1 MISCNNPIGAMI
13 IDFLDRYARRMTY
26 FLMLFFCLSGFSI
39 TSIAD
44 IADGLI
50 AHWPLDGDA
59 KDSVG
64 KHHGQL
70 VGGAKFMEDE
80 VRGTVLQLDGTDG
93 HAVVSDAKALGFD
106 KNESYTISLWVKV
119 DQLPNHWV
127 SIINNWPHWP
137 WYGLWVNEQNQWVA
151 STINFAGSQIQAEKV
166 WHHVAIVQNGQA
178 EKRTLHINGLQD
190 AEGIAWSSKGGSDL
204 WIGGAKGMD
213 NQFLEGWVDDIRIYN
228 RSLAVYEIQE
238 LSGREAGFAQD
249 NSVKVTSH
257 PEQQKQW
264 LHFTASE
271 GLAENEVKQM
281 LVDREGDFWFA
292 TPSGLTH
299 FDGLF
304 TTYLKDKPIEVLL
317 EDKSGSLWVGTKRNG
332 LHHYQKNSQRWSTH
346 LAGAWVLSLE
356 QEKNGLLWVG
366 TTKGLYRYSG
376 NKWQQPLQT
385 ATVYALTED
394 LNGRLWVG
402 SSRGLYSFEQGQRT
416 HHLERVVIRTLLTS
430 QDGVI
435 WAGTDDH
442 GIYTY
447 DGLQWGQYLDG
458 TTIRRLI
465 KTANGHIWA
474 GTLAEGVYQYDGD
487 TWKQHLEGKTI
498 WNLLQGPDGTVW
510 TTSLGDSLYSFD
522 GDTWK
527 KHLEGKT
534 VWSLIQGSDGI
545 LWAGTR
551 RDGLY
556 SYAGGQTYT
565 NLNGQK
571 VRGLLETRSGDVWA
585 MADDGLYRLDETQWE
600 QHLKGAVV
608 RSLVEG
614 SDGKIWAG
622 TKGQGIYS
630 FDGQVWTLSLDE
642 VWAECLLESSDGQIW
657 AGTFGTGIF
666 RFDGQKWSQFLEE
679 LGLTALSVKYSLQT
693 SDGRLWFGT
702 EGWGLYSF
710 DGLQWSHV
718 NQIATDFGSLTIQGL
733 HQDKQGRIW
742 VVSRDEGL
750 LSSMDGFI
758 WTTELGGEGKIK
770 VLDLLEGSDGAMWAA
785 TNEGVHLIGE
795 EVPYLSDRSAG
806 ELLETSNNAVWVATN
821 QGIAKLRAG
830 VGRLHFDFPPAAGLE
845 IFDMLQRKQRRN
857 DEILLATTDGVFTYI
872 PDFSPPTLK
881 ITLINGE
888 PFEQQ
893 AERRIG
899 KSFILLEWKGGD
911 VRTET
916 ASLYYQY
923 KVDNTLWSIPSR
935 YTFQTFRDLV
945 DGPQSIYLRAIDD
958 DFNLSQPVALSLTVD
973 TAQPSVL
980 IAKPVPNQV
989 VGGSVEIHGSIL
1001 DSDLLNFEVEYRSA
1015 GTDVFQLI
1023 ASGNQSQVSSIW
1035 PAKWKTQDLLDGNYQ
1050 IRVIAHDQLGHSK
1063 EHQVDITLDNTAPVV
1078 SLQTPQANQK
1088 LSSNLKIT
1096 AQASDLHLHQYQLKY
1111 TQDLPLTAK
1120 SEWESIQTS
1129 AEALSA
1135 SPTQIDDAWNSVA
1148 VFGSTLIRLL
1158 VQDQAGNQQTA
1169 DVIVD
1174 LENQTAKPGVRIT
1187 QPQVQQVIKG
1197 TWSIVGTVEE
1207 YGYSILD
1214 NYQLS
1219 FGLGQN
1225 PSQWTSIHQGSS
1237 AVNDNVLG
1245 SWDTRKQKDGLYT
1258 LRLLAI
1264 NGKGYQNSQQITVT
1278 LDNTLP
1284 KALISRPDQNKEW
1297 IAGQQVEI
1305 RGTASDTN
1313 FDQFWLE
1320 YANMSNPGGWRAI
1333 GAATSQAIEQSVL
1346 QTWPTTGLDD
1356 GQYQLRLTVTDQ
1368 AGNKTETFR
1377 SLTLDNQKPEV
1388 EITTPV
1394 EKAVVSGSVQVTGVI
1409 KDDNLKGYQLE
1420 VQSVSSPTS
1429 WKPIR
1434 SGDSKV
1440 ALQEKLGQWNTQQVK
1455 DGSYRLRLTA
1465 TDQTGQPSKSTRL
1478 VTVDN
1483 TPPQAEITT
1492 PRKDDQVGQVVIL
1505 SGTATDANFESYG
1518 VEFGE
1523 GPSPTIWAPAST
1535 RDFQTKIEQG
1545 ELLQWL
1551 PGKLTGVYS
1560 LRLTVKDQVG
1570 YQRQAQVT
1578 VLIKSSTDKAGGG
1591 DVRSADGGV
1600 VLYLPP
1606 NSLQKNTIVTVNRIP
1621 SSAISWPLGSS
1632 WQPLDLVYQ
1641 LEADPLQ
1648 LNRIKPATLTISYG
1662 KASLRPGQQPTIF
1675 RQLDNSQQW
1684 QLIGGAVNTG
1694 QQTIRTAIHQLGRYG
1709 VMEMAPVR
1717 ADSSAQLLKDSL
1729 TCQPRVFS
1737 PIGRRA
1743 SHTETTISFQLD
1755 KSANVG
1761 IKVYNVAGGLVNW
1774 LAEEQTFS
1782 EGKVAL
1788 PWDGRDH
1795 QGQVVATGLYIVAG
1809 TVGGETQTKVVNV
1822 WNQ

>member
-1 MISCNNPIGAMI
+1 MI
-13 IDFLDRYARRMTY
+13 IDFLDQYARRMAY
-26 FLMLFFCLSGFSI
+26 SLILFFYLSGFSI

-44 IADGLI
+44 VADGLI
-50 AHWPLDGDA
+50 AHWPLDGDV

-70 VGGAKFMEDE
+70 MGGAKFMKDE
-80 VRGTVLQLDGTDG
+80 VRGTVLQLDGIDG

-127 SIINNWPHWP
+127 SIVNNWPHWP

-166 WHHVAIVQNGQA
+166 WHHVAIVQNGQT
-178 EKRTLHINGLQD
+178 EKRTLHINGHQD

-213 NQFLEGWVDDIRIYN
+213 NQFLEGWVDDVRIYN
-228 RSLAVYEIQE
+228 RPLAMYEIQG

-249 NSVKVTSH
+249 SSIKVTSR

-281 LVDREGDFWFA
+281 LVDQEGDFWFA

-317 EDKSGSLWVGTKRNG
+317 EDESGPLWVGTKRNG
-332 LHHYQKNSQRWSTH
+332 LHHYQKKSQRWSTH

-356 QEKNGLLWVG
+356 QETNGLLWVG
-366 TTKGLYRYSG
+366 TTKGLYRYDG

-385 ATVYALTED
+385 ATIYTLTKD
-394 LNGRLWVG
+394 LNNRLWVG

-416 HHLERVVIRTLLTS
+416 HHLERIVIRTLLTS
-430 QDGVI
+430 QNGVI

-447 DGLQWGQYLDG
+447 DGLQWRQYLDG

-465 KTANGHIWA
+465 TTADGQIWA
-474 GTLAEGVYQYDGD
+474 GTLAEGVYQYNGQI
-487 TWKQHLEGKTI
+487 WKQHLGGKTI

-510 TTSLGDSLYSFD
+510 ATSLGDSLYSFD

-527 KHLEGKT
+527 QHLEGKT

-565 NLNGQK
+565 DLNGQK

-585 MADDGLYRLDETQWE
+585 MADDGLYRLDETRWK
-600 QHLKGAVV
+600 QHLKGTVV
-608 RSLVEG
+608 RSLIEG

-630 FDGQVWTLSLDE
+630 FDGQAWTISLDKI
-642 VWAECLLESSDGQIW
+642 WAECLLESSDGQIW
-657 AGTFGTGIF
+657 AGTFGDGIF
-666 RFDGQKWSQFLEE
+666 QFDGQKWTQFLEE
-679 LGLTALSVKYSLQT
+679 LGESALSVKRSIQT

-702 EGWGLYSF
+702 EGWGLYNF

-733 HQDKQGRIW
+733 HQDKQGKIW

-758 WTTELGGEGKIK
+758 WTTELGGEGDKK
-770 VLDLLEGSDGAMWAA
+770 VLDFLEGSDGAVWAA
-785 TNEGVHLIGE
+785 TNEGVHLMGE
-795 EVPYLSDRSAG
+795 EVPYLSGRSAG
-806 ELLETSNNAVWVATN
+806 EFLETSNNAVWVATD

-830 VGRLHFDFPPAAGLE
+830 VGRLHFDFSPAAGLE
-845 IFDMLQRKQRRN
+845 IFDMLQRRNDQRRN
-857 DEILLATTDGVFTYI
+857 NEILLATTDGVFTYI
-872 PDFSPPTLK
+872 PDFSSPTLK
-881 ITLINGE
+881 ITLINGK
-888 PFEQQ
+888 PFEPQT
-893 AERRIG
+893 EIRIG
-899 KSFILLEWKGGD
+899 EPSILLKWEGGD

-916 ASLYYQY
+916 ANLYYQY
-923 KVDNTLWSIPSR
+923 RVDNTVWSIPSR
-935 YTFQTFRDLV
+935 YTFQTLRNLV
-945 DGPQSIYLRAIDD
+945 DGPQTIYLRAIDD
-958 DFNLSQPVALSLTVD
+958 DFNLSQPAALPLTVD

-980 IAKPVPNQV
+980 IAKPVPNQI

-1001 DSDLLNFEVEYRSA
+1001 DSDLLAFKVEYRSA

-1023 ASGNQSQVSSIW
+1023 ASGNQSQVSSTW
-1035 PAKWKTQDLLDGNYQ
+1035 PAKWKTRDLPDGSYQ
-1050 IRVIAHDQLGHSK
+1050 IRVIATDQLGHSK
-1063 EHQVDITLDNTAPVV
+1063 EHQVDIALDNTPPVV

-1088 LSSNLKIT
+1088 LSGGLKIT
-1096 AQASDLHLHQYQLKY
+1096 AQANDLHLHQYQLKY

-1129 AEALSA
+1129 AETLSA
-1135 SPTQIDDAWNSVA
+1135 SPAQIDDTWNSVA

-1174 LENQTAKPGVRIT
+1174 LANQTAKPGVRIT
-1187 QPQVQQVIKG
+1187 QPQVQQVIKEIL
-1197 TWSIVGTVEE
+1197 SIVGTVEE
-1207 YGYSILD
+1207 YGYSIID

-1225 PSQWTSIHQGSS
+1225 PSQWTSIHRGSN

-1245 SWDTRKQKDGLYT
+1245 SWDTRQQKDGLCT

-1264 NGKGYQNSQQITVT
+1264 NGRGYQNSQQITVT
-1278 LDNTLP
+1278 LDNTP
-1284 KALISRPDQNKEW
+1284 PTALISRPDQNKEW

-1305 RGTASDTN
+1305 RGTASDDN
-1313 FDQFWLE
+1313 FQQYRLE
-1320 YANMSNPGGWRAI
+1320 YEERSNPASWSII
-1333 GAATSQAIEQSVL
+1333 GATSSQAVEKDIL
-1346 QTWPTTGLDD
+1346 QLWRTGGLDD

-1368 AGNKTETFR
+1368 AGNQTQTIQT
-1377 SLTLDNQKPEV
+1377 LTLDNQKPEV
-1388 EITTPV
+1388 KLTAPA
-1394 EKAVVSGSVQVTGVI
+1394 EKAVVSGVIQITGVI
-1409 KDDNLKGYQLE
+1409 KDDNLKDYQLE
-1420 VQSVSSPTS
+1420 VQLVSRPTG
-1429 WKPIR
+1429 WERI
-1434 SGDSKV
+1434 G
-1440 ALQEKLGQWNTQQVK
+1440 AGGTEAGQEQLGQWNTRQIK

-1465 TDQTGQPSKSTRL
+1465 TDQTGQSSQLTRL

-1483 TPPQAEITT
+1483 TPPQAEIAT
-1492 PRKDDQVGQVVIL
+1492 PRNNDQVGQVVVL
-1505 SGTATDANFESYG
+1505 FGTASDASFKFYQ

-1523 GPSPTIWAPAST
+1523 GISPTVWTPIAT
-1535 RDFQTKIEQG
+1535 RKTEVKTD

-1551 PGKLTGVYS
+1551 SGKRTGFYS
-1560 LRLTVKDQVG
+1560 LRLTVEDMVKHQS
-1570 YQRQAQVT
+1570 RSQVT
-1578 VLIKSSTDKAGGG
+1578 VLIKSPTEKARGG
-1591 DVRSADGGV
+1591 DFGSADGGV
-1600 VLYLPP
+1600 TLYLPP
-1606 NSLQKNTIVTVNRIP
+1606 NSLQKDTIVTVNRIP
-1621 SSAISWPLGSS
+1621 SSAIAWPQGSS

-1662 KASLRPGQQPTIF
+1662 GASLTPGQQPTIF
-1675 RQLDNSQQW
+1675 RQVDNTEQW
-1684 QLIGGAVNTG
+1684 QLIGGMVNAS
-1694 QQTIRTAIHQLGRYG
+1694 QQTVRTAVHQLGRYG
-1709 VMEMAPVR
+1709 VMEMALVQ
-1717 ADSSAQLLKDSL
+1717 ADSSAQLVKDSL

-1743 SHTETTISFQLD
+1743 PNTETTISFQLD
-1755 KSANVG
+1755 KAAKVS

-1795 QGQVVATGLYIVAG
+1795 QGQVVATGLYIVVV
-1809 TVGGETQTKVVNV
+1809 TVGSETQTKVVNV